1 MGVERAVTR
10 WYVLRQALLEEIA
23 SLEAQLASA
32 EASNET
38 DRDALSEQ
46 IGADRASQL
55 ARAREKLR
63 TLGSCP
69 KPMMG

>member
-10 WYVLRQALLEEIA
+10 WYVQRQALLEEIA

-32 EASNET
+32 ASNAPGT
-38 DRDALSEQ
+38 GALSAQES
-46 IGADRASQL
+46 ADRQLQL

>member
-10 WYVLRQALLEEIA
+10 WYVQRQALLEEIA
-23 SLEAQLASA
+23 SLEAQLASD
-32 EASNET
+32 SNAP
-38 DRDALSEQ
+38 DS
-46 IGADRASQL
+46 GAPSTQESDDRARQL

-63 TLGSCP
+63 ALGSCP

>member
-10 WYVLRQALLEEIA
+10 WYVQRQVLLEEIA

-32 EASNET
+32 SSDATNGG
-38 DRDALSEQ
+38 ALSAQES
-46 IGADRASQL
+46 ADKELQL
-55 ARAREKLR
+55 TRAREKLH